1 MREIVSTV
9 GDALSLILTS
19 IPSAI
24 KNNLLFP
31 PKHQSFQER
40 IISKVKRQSS
50 MIISQQDRLIYQVG
64 RIQEQ
69 NRRIRE
75 LEDLVSQK
83 DNEIKNLKRDK
94 QSLEFPLKER
104 ASRKKR

>member
-1 MREIVSTV
+1 
-9 GDALSLILTS
+9 
-19 IPSAI
+19 
-24 KNNLLFP
+24 
-31 PKHQSFQER
+31 
-40 IISKVKRQSS
+40 